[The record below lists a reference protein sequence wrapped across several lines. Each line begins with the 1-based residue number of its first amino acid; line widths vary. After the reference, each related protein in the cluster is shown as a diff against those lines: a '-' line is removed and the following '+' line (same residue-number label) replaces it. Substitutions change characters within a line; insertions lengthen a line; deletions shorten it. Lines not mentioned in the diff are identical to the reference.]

1 MKYIDRLIF
10 LLLFAVVLQSCDDN
24 QRAKNYNDK
33 TLVDQQGLAF
43 IKTANISGLTEI
55 NVSRFAVKISKNP
68 RVVSFAQ
75 MMIADHT
82 QVGKELK
89 TLAKQ
94 KLVDIPD
101 TLTIDDQKKLGKMA
115 MLYGAPYDKTYM
127 KMMVD
132 DHEKAVELFTET
144 TQNKNSAV
152 QNFAHKILPALKMHL
167 DSAKAIY
174 NSLK

>member
-1 MKYIDRLIF
+1 MKNIDRLIF
-10 LLLFAVVLQSCDDN
+10 LLLFAVVLQSCGDN

-33 TLVDQQGLAF
+33 TLVDDQGLAF
-43 IKTANISGLTEI
+43 IKTANIAGLTE
-55 NVSRFAVKISKNP
+55 VLASKFALSASKNP

-82 QVGKELK
+82 EAGKELK
-89 TLAKQ
+89 NLAKQ

-101 TLTIDDQKKLGKMA
+101 TLTLADQKKIGKMA
-115 MLYGAPYDKTYM
+115 MQYGTPYDKAYM

-132 DHEKAVELFTET
+132 DHVKAVDLFTET
-144 TQNKNSAV
+144 TQNKNLAV
-152 QNFAHKILPALKMHL
+152 QNFASKILPTLKMHL

-174 NSLK
+174 SSLK

>member
-1 MKYIDRLIF
+1 MKSIDRLIF
-10 LLLFAVVLQSCDDN
+10 LLLFALVLQSCGDN
-24 QRAKNYNDK
+24 QRAKNYDDK

-43 IKTANISGLTEI
+43 IKTANIAGLTE
-55 NVSRFAVKISKNP
+55 VLASKFALNASKNP

-75 MMIADHT
+75 MMITDHT
-82 QVGKELK
+82 KVGKELK

-101 TLTIDDQKKLGKMA
+101 TLTLADQKKIGKMA
-115 MLYGAPYDKTYM
+115 MLYGPPYDKAYM

-132 DHEKAVELFTET
+132 DHIKAVELFTAT
-144 TQNKNSAV
+144 TQNKNNAV

-174 NSLK
+174 GSLK